1 MKRRESIKRGMG
13 SRWAASMT
21 ANTYWTALR
30 DIGEIDGC
38 LWREVCV
45 CVCGAGVGVEEED
58 AASNFLPHPLDTA
71 LNTSLP
77 ANL

>member
-21 ANTYWTALR
+21 ANTYWAALR

-38 LWREVCV
+38 LSVEGGVCV
-45 CVCGAGVGVEEED
+45 WGGVGAEEED

-77 ANL
+77 AKL

>member
-1 MKRRESIKRGMG
+1 MNRRESIKRGMG

-45 CVCGAGVGVEEED
+45 CVGQGLVWRRKM
-58 AASNFLPHPLDTA
+58 
-71 LNTSLP
+71 LP
-77 ANL
+77 AIFCPTLLILP

>member
-1 MKRRESIKRGMG
+1 MKTRGSIKRGMG

-38 LWREVCV
+38 LWSEVCV
-45 CVCGAGVGVEEED
+45 WGGRGLEWRRKM
-58 AASNFLPHPLDTA
+58 
-71 LNTSLP
+71 LP
-77 ANL
+77 AIFCPTLLILP